1 LPGDAINQEGL
12 NLATVTP
19 LPDFLLSL
27 PSFGSLSAR
36 SLILL
41 VAYHLRRGGQTQ
53 FTRTELMGALSQG
66 GIAPPNQLGVRLS
79 QLSAGKTAPL
89 IVSAGKYALSVFGL
103 KEVQDYLGTTPTP
116 VTQPTGLSALVGR
129 IAGDAEQR
137 FLAEAVACLEVKA
150 RRAAV
155 VMVWLMTVDH
165 LQRYVIAHRVADF
178 NHAWVAR
185 PDFRVPILV
194 QDDFLEIRDE
204 NTFIQI
210 LRSAS
215 IITNDVRKIL
225 DEKLGFRN
233 TCAHPNDIVI
243 PESKVLAA
251 IEDLVYNVVL
261 KYPL

>member
-1 LPGDAINQEGL
+1 M
-12 NLATVTP
+12 ATASP

-27 PSFGSLSAR
+27 PGLGSLSAR

-41 VAYHLRRGGQTQ
+41 VGYHLRLSGQTQ
-53 FTRTELMGALSQG
+53 FTRNQLTAAFNQG
-66 GIAPPNQLGVRLS
+66 GLAPPNQLAVRLS
-79 QLSAGKTAPL
+79 QLSAGKTGPL
-89 IVSAGKYALSVFGL
+89 IRVSTGTYSLSVFGF
-103 KEVQDYLGTTPTP
+103 KEVQDYLGATAAPAA
-116 VTQPTGLSALVGR
+116 QPTGLSALVGK

-137 FLAEAVACLEVKA
+137 FLAEAVACQEVKA

-165 LQRYVIAHRVADF
+165 LQRYVIAHRLADF
-178 NHAWVAR
+178 NTAWAAR
-185 PDFRVPILV
+185 PDYKGPIVV
-194 QDDFLEIRDE
+194 QDDFLKIRDE

-210 LRSAS
+210 LRSAA
-215 IITNDVRKIL
+215 IVTNDVRKIL
-225 DEKLGFRN
+225 EEKLGFRN